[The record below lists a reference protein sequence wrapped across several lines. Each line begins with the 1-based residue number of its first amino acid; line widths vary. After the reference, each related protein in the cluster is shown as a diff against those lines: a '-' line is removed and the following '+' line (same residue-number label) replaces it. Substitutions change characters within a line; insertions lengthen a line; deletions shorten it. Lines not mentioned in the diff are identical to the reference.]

1 MPFFT
6 GDRGKYAELDVV
18 AMDRETYQTGL
29 LRILVN
35 ITTTQRAGRAV
46 KLKVDNLN
54 LEDLFDSHRLRNLK
68 AIFKQTLWPESQIDL
83 HLSFLASALDE
94 GDNSNSVIPT
104 CFMKKGKMVHY

>member
-1 MPFFT
+1 
-6 GDRGKYAELDVV
+6 
-18 AMDRETYQTGL
+18 MDRETYQTGL

-35 ITTTQRAGRAV
+35 ITTTHRAGRAV

-68 AIFKQTLWPESQIDL
+68 AIFKQTLWPESQKDL

-94 GDNSNSVIPT
+94 GDNLNSVIPSD
-104 CFMKKGKMVHY
+104 